1 MEDYNYWIT
10 VYAAVFTILI
20 ASLSVNSLFFI
31 KDKVNKILFFFVFSG
46 LYSFILTYIFQKAY
60 IDYTQQELLSKFIYT
75 GYKKNFFYGSI
86 YSIFS
91 IAILIIIILR
101 NFLTKNTTLNFK
113 KRNR

>member
-1 MEDYNYWIT
+1 MENYNYWIT

-20 ASLSVNSLFFI
+20 
-31 KDKVNKILFFFVFSG
+31 DKILFFFVFSG

-60 IDYTQQELLSKFIYT
+60 IDYTQQEVLSKFIYT
-75 GYKKNFFYGSI
+75 GYKRNFFYGSI

-91 IAILIIIILR
+91 ILILLLIILR
-101 NFLTKNTTLNFK
+101 KFLTKNTTLNFK